1 MLFYH
6 LKLRCSV
13 VIDLKIGEFKPEY
26 VGKMN
31 FYLSAADDL
40 LRHEQDAPT
49 IGLLLCRTKNKV
61 IAEYALRDM
70 DKPLGVSTY
79 QLAESVP
86 DELMGQ
92 LPSIADLEHEI
103 DSLNGGEDE
112 K

>member
-1 MLFYH
+1 
-6 LKLRCSV
+6 
-13 VIDLKIGEFKPEY
+13 
-26 VGKMN
+26 MN

-79 QLAESVP
+79 VIAESLP
-86 DELMGQ
+86 KQFEGQ
-92 LPSIADLEHEI
+92 LPSVEALE
-103 DSLNGGEDE
+103 SKLGNSKVVQNDE
-112 K
+112 

>member
-1 MLFYH
+1 M
-6 LKLRCSV
+6 
-13 VIDLKIGEFKPEY
+13 VIDLKIGEFRPEY

-31 FYLSAADDL
+31 FYLSAADYL

-79 QLAESVP
+79 RLAESLPV
-86 DELMGQ
+86 DLAGQ
-92 LPSIADLEHEI
+92 LPSITELEKRLSTTH
-103 DSLNGGEDE
+103 LRFR
-112 K
+112 